1 VSGGRGEMSR
11 SSNVA
16 QPPSAVIRHRPGTA
30 GAAVPHFA
38 FTLVEMLVVLLLMSL
53 VTGSALALLRAIA
66 GAREVTE
73 NRLDGEQQAMLAMRT
88 ITTSLRNVYR
98 PVTADD
104 FLFEGTSLRTD
115 PVPTGRLRFRA
126 IDRRVIRQG
135 QPESDV
141 HELEFFVR
149 SEGRQGVLVR
159 RTDPTENP
167 PPDGGGV
174 IEPIA
179 VGIEGLDVQYLDGSK
194 WEDRWP
200 DRLKRLPAAVSVRLI
215 YRADAVT
222 GRLAT
227 ISRTVNFPY
236 SKSTGGASGA
246 DAPAGTGGSEQ

>member
-1 VSGGRGEMSR
+1 VTR
-11 SSNVA
+11 
-16 QPPSAVIRHRPGTA
+16 RH
-30 GAAVPHFA
+30 A
-38 FTLVEMLVVLLLMSL
+38 FTLVEILVVLLLMSL
-53 VTGSALALLRAIA
+53 VTGTALALLRAIA

-73 NRLDGEQQAMLAMRT
+73 NQLDGEQQAMLAMRT
-88 ITTSLRNVYR
+88 ITASLRNVYR

-104 FLFEGTSLRTD
+104 FLFEGVSLRTD
-115 PVPTGRLRFRA
+115 PIPSGKLRFRA
-126 IDRRVIRQG
+126 IDRRVIRAG

-149 SEGRQGVLVR
+149 SEGRRGVLVR

-179 VGIEGLDVQYLDGSK
+179 IGIEGLDVQYLDAGK

-200 DRLKRLPAAVSVRLI
+200 DRLKRLPTAVSVRLI
-215 YRADAVT
+215 YRADATT

-227 ISRTVNFPY
+227 VSRTVNFPY
-236 SKSTGGASGA
+236 AKSTGGATGA
-246 DAPAGTGGSEQ
+246 DGATGTGGSAE